1 MLLLQVLLLDAT
13 GRSPHSELV
22 LMEARVPWKGE
33 RSGRHLRSFAKSL
46 LDERWTSIVA
56 AVDRQ
61 TDGSLE
67 AARQQQAVV
76 IGRLQHRDRAML
88 QGLPSAARRLV
99 QAGLFDRRALEAMDK
114 ARRAD
119 ALMVEDAAVRAD
131 ADAAALQ
138 AVRTIR
144 LVAARIGARR

>member
-1 MLLLQVLLLDAT
+1 
-13 GRSPHSELV
+13 
-22 LMEARVPWKGE
+22 
-33 RSGRHLRSFAKSL
+33 
-46 LDERWTSIVA
+46 
-56 AVDRQ
+56 
-61 TDGSLE
+61 
-67 AARQQQAVV
+67 
-76 IGRLQHRDRAML
+76 ML